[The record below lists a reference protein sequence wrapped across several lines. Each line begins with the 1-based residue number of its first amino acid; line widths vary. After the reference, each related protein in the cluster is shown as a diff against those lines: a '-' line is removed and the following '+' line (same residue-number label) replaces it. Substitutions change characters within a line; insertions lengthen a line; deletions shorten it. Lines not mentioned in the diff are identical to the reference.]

1 MAHKPPTVLL
11 VYQLNFYM
19 PQGHGTIVPSVTNHL
34 LLYHQDAVL
43 SLLQSIDFFPNS
55 VQVILDM
62 DEIHSS
68 HTCEVW

>member
-1 MAHKPPTVLL
+1 
-11 VYQLNFYM
+11 
-19 PQGHGTIVPSVTNHL
+19 VPSVTNHL

-43 SLLQSIDFFPNS
+43 SLLQSTDFFPDG

-62 DEIHSS
+62 DEMLSS

>member
-1 MAHKPPTVLL
+1 MAHKPPTVLHGVPVEFL
-11 VYQLNFYM
+11 YH
-19 PQGHGTIVPSVTNHL
+19 QGHGTIVPSVTNHL

-43 SLLQSIDFFPNS
+43 SLLQSIDFFPDG

-62 DEIHSS
+62 DEMLSS